1 MQRMA
6 KRVVAVA
13 LMASILGLGLPS
25 AANAAFTPA
34 SNSVSQAAASPGGD
48 DVGSLGTLL
57 GDLLGLLG
65 GLLSG
70 VPQPP
75 GS

>member
-6 KRVVAVA
+6 KRVVAVV
-13 LMASILGLGLPS
+13 LMASILGLPS

-34 SNSVSQAAASPGGD
+34 SNSVSQGAASPSGD

-75 GS
+75 AS